1 MFKTGLINTEDI
13 LYIGFPKENCHE
25 SEYLSLEAA
34 VLSALQLEYRNY
46 SEEYYRIEMKLS
58 LRHLIFLKNIQLI
71 VRMIILKK
79 WLYLQLMMRVQV
91 ILFHKEL
98 LLLHPADCFLINLCI
113 HL

>member
-46 SEEYYRIEMKLS
+46 SEEFIE
-58 LRHLIFLKNIQLI
+58 
-71 VRMIILKK
+71 
-79 WLYLQLMMRVQV
+79 
-91 ILFHKEL
+91 
-98 LLLHPADCFLINLCI
+98 
-113 HL
+113 